1 MPPCIGKIC
10 LTTGWRRDMWHKLRT
25 LWFLCHALRW
35 NDSLAWA
42 MLTLMMGFGVY
53 RGLSPDKARHVV
65 MDLCDESPFL
75 DGLTVGRVLHELLVA
90 EPAVRH
96 PGKLRRL
103 ERRMSDM
110 QSDLGQQGEQSGEE
124 ACHG

>member
-1 MPPCIGKIC
+1 MPPCIGKSC
-10 LTTGWRRDMWHKLRT
+10 LTAGWRRDMWHKLRA

-35 NDSLAWA
+35 YDSLAWA

-75 DGLTVGRVLHELLVA
+75 DGLTVGRVLRELQMA
-90 EPAVRH
+90 EPHVRH
-96 PGKLRRL
+96 PWLLRRL
-103 ERRMSDM
+103 ERSMSDM
-110 QSDLGQQGEQSGEE
+110 QDGPDQHGEGAADE